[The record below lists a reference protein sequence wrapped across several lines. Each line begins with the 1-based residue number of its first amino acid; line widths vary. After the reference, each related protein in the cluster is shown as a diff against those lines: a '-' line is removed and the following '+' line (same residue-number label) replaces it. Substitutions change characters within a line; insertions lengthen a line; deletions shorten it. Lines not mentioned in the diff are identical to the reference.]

1 MTKVQVVENE
11 SFLQYADFDN
21 CEVWLLNRTNEE
33 KLDKRIINIPEI
45 TEGFEPSSLKFPKL
59 LTEIYN
65 VHPVKECFDEKGN
78 IIDVYVTFDY
88 EILTDN
94 MENYAI
100 HSYVCDTDKIKV
112 VQLINYGTESS
123 KEY

>member
-33 KLDKRIINIPEI
+33 ELDKRIINIPEI
-45 TEGFEPSSLKFPKL
+45 TESFEPSSLKFPKL

-100 HSYVCDTDKIKV
+100 HSYVCDKEKIHNPL
-112 VQLINYGTESS
+112 LINYGTESS
-123 KEY
+123 RE

>member
-1 MTKVQVVENE
+1 MVQIQVLENE
-11 SFLQYADFDN
+11 TFIRKADFDN

-33 KLDKRIINIPEI
+33 ELDKRVINIPEI
-45 TEGFEPSSLKFPKL
+45 TESFEPSSLKFPKL

-65 VHPVKECFDEKGN
+65 AHPVEERFDDEGN
-78 IIDVYVTFDY
+78 IIDAHATFDY
-88 EILTDN
+88 EILTDD

-112 VQLINYGTESS
+112 VQLINYGTEQQ
-123 KEY
+123 

>member
-1 MTKVQVVENE
+1 MVQIQVLENE
-11 SFLQYADFDN
+11 TFIRKADFDN

-33 KLDKRIINIPEI
+33 ELDKRVINIPEI
-45 TEGFEPSSLKFPKL
+45 TESFEPSSLKFPKL

-65 VHPVKECFDEKGN
+65 AHPVEERFDDEGN
-78 IIDVYVTFDY
+78 ITDTYVTFDY
-88 EILTDN
+88 EILTDD

-112 VQLINYGTESS
+112 VQLINYGTEQQ
-123 KEY
+123 